1 LLGLKGALML
11 ATAGAGVLYL
21 PVPLAGS
28 VGLFIV
34 LLAAVGLFQGA
45 MVPSTNS
52 MIASLAPGGRQGSA
66 FGVAASMQSLA
77 LMVGPISGGAVAG
90 ALGLDTV
97 YVCVAA
103 LLLTMACA
111 QFFLLR
117 DPSRRPQ
124 PSAAAEG
131 RPAQASERLQ
141 P

>member
-1 LLGLKGALML
+1 
-11 ATAGAGVLYL
+11 
-21 PVPLAGS
+21 
-28 VGLFIV
+28 
-34 LLAAVGLFQGA
+34 
-45 MVPSTNS
+45 
-52 MIASLAPGGRQGSA
+52 
-66 FGVAASMQSLA
+66 
-77 LMVGPISGGAVAG
+77 VGPISGGAVAG